1 MAKARVRLRGRFFL
15 LLLGLIGFA
24 SLIVVLIVR
33 GGGFAEARFG
43 DVTGTIATTGAIV
56 RDENAVY
63 TEKYEKIIF
72 SVVEGQT
79 VDTGAQI
86 AQVFKRGYQDE
97 STVTLLRLQREIY
110 EYQKSVIGA
119 DAAAG
124 LADIENRIAA
134 VEQQIRDAAR
144 GAAQADMLA
153 LEQSLKSLQAER
165 TTYLKSAVP
174 ADGTLSALYAS
185 LAEQEQA
192 LTSWTRNIV
201 NSAGPGI
208 VSFYFDGYER
218 VLNAA
223 QLSSVNAALIR
234 SVISGGNTVT
244 ALGTT
249 AETPLYRLV
258 QGSKWYLAFI
268 TDAAEPMRTAEGEQY
283 YVVFDDYSTLTYQ
296 ATALAPVV
304 TGSSVVNILEFNV
317 DIGNFL
323 DVRTVKATI
332 THAAQGVMAPLE
344 FIGFEEGAPYV
355 EVQSGD
361 ARVRVMVN
369 VLAADEDNAVVA
381 PVNAQ
386 DTLVSGQRLVKP

>member
-24 SLIVVLIVR
+24 SLIIVLIVR

-43 DVTGTIATTGAIV
+43 DVTGTIAATGAIV

-165 TTYLKSAVP
+165 TTYLESAVP

-218 VLNAA
+218 VLNAT

-304 TGSSVVNILEFNV
+304 TSSSVVNILEFNV

-332 THAAQGVMAPLE
+332 THAAQG
-344 FIGFEEGAPYV
+344 GHGAAGV
-355 EVQSGD
+355 H
-361 ARVRVMVN
+361 
-369 VLAADEDNAVVA
+369 
-381 PVNAQ
+381 
-386 DTLVSGQRLVKP
+386 RL